1 MRAGILVTLFVLSIF
16 GGRLLQIQGLDADA
30 LAKDAYN
37 QRTAKRALY
46 AQRGDIVDAS
56 GASLAT
62 TYERVDI
69 YFDQNLVGLPRRTAT
84 GAPQVKGVSA
94 VAADL
99 SPLLG
104 LPVDKVQ
111 AKLTGTSKG
120 ALLASQVMP
129 EVARKI
135 MRLNIPGFDYRQ
147 ASRRVYPAGDLA
159 ANLLGFQAKNG
170 VVWGG
175 LEAKY
180 DALLKG
186 TDGSI
191 RYERGKDGAQIPTGV
206 TEEVDPLDGATVQTT
221 LLRDLQW
228 QAQQLLAAKV
238 AATKSEWGAAAVIEV
253 KTGNVLALAT
263 APTFD
268 PNNPGQARPADTGDR
283 ALSDVFE
290 PGSTAKVITLS
301 AALQERTTTPLS
313 QITVPPTLHKAGHTF
328 NDAETHGTEQLTTAG
343 VLAKSSNIGT
353 MLIGEQVP
361 PAAMEKYQRLFGL
374 GAPTGIGLPE
384 SKGILAPSVTWN
396 DTQRYTV
403 LFGQGLSVT
412 VLQAA
417 QVFATL
423 ANGGVRIQPTLVSG
437 WTDADG
443 SRHSAPA
450 PTTTTVVSP
459 QTARSM
465 IDMMEG
471 VVVEGGTAVKA
482 AIPGYRVAGKT
493 GTAQRADPTCGCY
506 RGYTASFIGMAPADD
521 PQLVIAVVLQNP
533 VNGHFGGEIAA
544 PVFQQL
550 MSYALKLRKVAP
562 SGTPSPA
569 IPTTW

>member
-16 GGRLLQIQGLDADA
+16 GGRLLQIQGLDAQE
-30 LAKDAYN
+30 LAKKAYK
-37 QRTAKRALY
+37 QRTAKKVVFAH
-46 AQRGDIVDAS
+46 RGDIVDAS
-56 GASLAT
+56 GAALAT
-62 TYERVDI
+62 TVERRDI
-69 YFDQNLVGLPRRTAT
+69 YVDQTVVGLPRLVGDRR
-84 GAPQVKGVSA
+84 VKGVA
-94 VAADL
+94 IAAADL
-99 SPLLG
+99 APLLG
-104 LPVDKVQ
+104 LPVETVL
-111 AKLTGTSKG
+111 ARLTGTSQG
-120 ALLASQVMP
+120 ALLASQVTP
-129 EVARKI
+129 DVARKI
-135 MRLNIPGFDYRQ
+135 MLLMIPGMDYRQ

-175 LEAKY
+175 LEGKY

-191 RYERGKDGAQIPTGV
+191 RYEQGKDGAQIPTGV
-206 TEEVDPLDGATVQTT
+206 TEETDPVDGSTVQTT
-221 LLRDLQW
+221 VLQDLQW
-228 QAQQLLAAKV
+228 KAQQLLAAKV
-238 AATKSEWGAAAVIEV
+238 ASTKSSWGAITVTDV
-253 KTGNVLALAT
+253 TTGKVLALAT

-268 PNNPGQARPADTGDR
+268 PNNPGQANQSDTGDR
-283 ALSDVFE
+283 ALTDVFE
-290 PGSTAKVITLS
+290 PGSTAKVMTLA
-301 AALQERTTTPLS
+301 AALEEKATTPLS
-313 QITVPPTLHKAGHTF
+313 PIMVPPTLRRASHTF

-361 PAAMEKYQRLFGL
+361 PSTMERYQRLFGL
-374 GAPTGIGLPE
+374 GATTGLGLPE
-384 SKGILAPSVTWN
+384 SKGILAPSATWN

-403 LFGQGLSVT
+403 LFGQGLSVN
-412 VLQAA
+412 VLQAS

-423 ANGGVRIQPTLVSG
+423 ANGGVRVQPTLVSG

-443 SRHSAPA
+443 RHFGAPA
-450 PTTTTVVSP
+450 PTRTRVVSA

-493 GTAQRADPTCGCY
+493 GTAQRADPACGCY
-506 RGYTASFIGMAPADD
+506 RGYTASFIGMAPADH
-521 PQLVIAVVLQNP
+521 PELVIAVVLQNP

-544 PVFQQL
+544 PVFQEL
-550 MSYALKLRKVAP
+550 MSYALKLRKVPP
-562 SGTPSPA
+562 SGSPSPD